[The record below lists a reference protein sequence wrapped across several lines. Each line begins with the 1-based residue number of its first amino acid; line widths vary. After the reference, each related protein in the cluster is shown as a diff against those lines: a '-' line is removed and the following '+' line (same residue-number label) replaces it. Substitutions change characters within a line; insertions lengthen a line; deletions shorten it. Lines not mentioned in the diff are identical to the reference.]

1 MNILKKLFC
10 KHDYVFVRNTFVD
23 EILMDE
29 ECYAIKRIFYELY
42 KCTKCGKEKKIKLS
56 IEII

>member
-10 KHDYVFVRNTFVD
+10 KHNYVFVRNSFVD

-42 KCTKCGKEKKIKLS
+42 RCSKCGKQKKIITSK
-56 IEII
+56 EIL